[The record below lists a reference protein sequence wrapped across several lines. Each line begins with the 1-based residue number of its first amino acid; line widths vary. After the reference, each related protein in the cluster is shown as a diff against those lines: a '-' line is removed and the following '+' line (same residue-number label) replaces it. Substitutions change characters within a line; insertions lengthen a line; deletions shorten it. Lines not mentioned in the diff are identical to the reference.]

1 MRQTPA
7 SNQVPVNVTGSS
19 IFGRFPKISSERTYN
34 LYLSDEW
41 LINTSGYERI
51 LEIFPTGE
59 GRGIFN
65 SIRGGFMLVVV
76 NASVYSISTVLGT
89 TFIGNLA
96 TANGEVFIDENL
108 SAQICIVDGF
118 NAYIYNY
125 SLGFPNLTVQV
136 TAPLVPNYV
145 VYHNTFFLLGNGIN
159 SGTGASWYAYSF
171 ASPTTISTSATNTF
185 ALQTKPDYPIAVVRL
200 PGQAANVLVF
210 GTSVCEVFTNVG
222 GLQNYRRN
230 NTINIDYG
238 CVSVRTIATSDKYV
252 AWLAENENN
261 APIIL
266 VYTGNG
272 YQPISTDGIDHVLS
286 NINFPAQST
295 AMFVRKDGHLFYQLT
310 FYNPADNLTLTY
322 DFTTEKFFDLT
333 DHFEN
338 YHPARNYVYFN
349 HKTYFV
355 SLNNGSIYEDNTDFT
370 TYNESIG
377 SVDPLLNY
385 VIPRARITNTIR
397 LPDTARFIANSLV
410 LMIDQGN
417 DPNYVGLPEPI
428 SSVPAPPPAYIPRV
442 DLAISQDE
450 GITWSNYVSRNLN
463 PIGYRRNQLTWERMG
478 QSNSLTFKFRF
489 WSTSSVIV
497 NTCTL
502 DVYA

>member
-1 MRQTPA
+1 MRQTPG
-7 SNQVPVNVTGSS
+7 SSQVPVSVVGSS

-34 LYLSDEW
+34 LYISDEW
-41 LINTSGYERI
+41 LINTSGYARI
-51 LEIFPTGE
+51 LEIVPEGE

-65 SIRGGFMLVVV
+65 SIRGGFMIVVV
-76 NASVYSISTVLGT
+76 NSTVYSISNVLAVTTIGT
-89 TFIGNLA
+89 IA
-96 TANGEVFIDENL
+96 TAHGEVFIDENL
-108 SAQICIVDGF
+108 ASQICIVDGV

-136 TAPLVPNYV
+136 TTPLVPNYV
-145 VYHNTFFLLGNGIN
+145 VYHNTFFLFGNAAAT
-159 SGTGASWYAYSF
+159 GTGSSWYAYVT
-171 ASPTTISTSATNTF
+171 ASPTTISTSASNTF

-200 PGQAANVLVF
+200 PGQASNVLVF

-238 CVSVRTIATSDKYV
+238 CVSIRTISTSDKYV
-252 AWLAENENN
+252 AWLAANENN

-266 VYTGNG
+266 VYTGQG
-272 YQPISTDGIDHVLS
+272 YQPISTDGIDYVLS

-310 FYNPADNLTLTY
+310 FYNAADNLTLQY

-349 HKTYFV
+349 GNTYFV
-355 SLNNGSIYEDNTDFT
+355 SLNNGCLYQDSTNFT

-377 SVDPLLNY
+377 SVDPTLNY
-385 VIPRARITNTIR
+385 IIPRTRVTNTIR
-397 LPDTARFIANSLV
+397 LPDTSRFIANSTV

-417 DPNYVGLPEPI
+417 DPGFIGLPDPLDNLPLPEY
-428 SSVPAPPPAYIPRV
+428 VPRV
-442 DLAISQDE
+442 DLSISQDE
-450 GITWSNYVSRNLN
+450 GITWSNTVGREMN
-463 PIGYRRNQLTWERMG
+463 PIGYRSNQMTWERMG
-478 QSNSLTFKFRF
+478 ESNSLTFKFRF
-489 WSTSSVIV
+489 WSTSSVVVNSCIV
-497 NTCTL
+497 
-502 DVYA
+502 DIYS

>member
-1 MRQTPA
+1 MRETPQ
-7 SNQVPVNVTGSS
+7 SSQVPIAVTGSS
-19 IFGRFPKISSERTYN
+19 IFGRYPKISSERTYN

-41 LINTSGYERI
+41 LINTSGYQKV
-51 LEIFPTGE
+51 LEITPDGE

-65 SIRGGFMLVVV
+65 SIRGGFMIVVV
-76 NASVYSISTVLGT
+76 NATVYSISSVLGT
-89 TFIGNLA
+89 TLIGNLA
-96 TANGEVFIDENL
+96 TARGEVFIDENL
-108 SAQICIVDGF
+108 NQQICIVDGV

-136 TAPLVPNYV
+136 TTPLVPNYV
-145 VYHNTFFLLGNGIN
+145 VYHNTFFLMGNGIN

-252 AWLAENENN
+252 AWLGSNENN
-261 APIIL
+261 APVIL
-266 VYTGNG
+266 VYTGQG
-272 YQPISTDGIDHVLS
+272 YQPISTDGIDYVLS
-286 NINFPAQST
+286 NINFPSQST
-295 AMFVRKDGHLFYQLT
+295 AMFVRKAGHLFYQLT
-310 FYNPADNLTLTY
+310 FYHPSDNLTLTY

-349 HKTYFV
+349 NKIYFI
-355 SLNNGSIYEDNTDFT
+355 SLNNGSIYEDNANFT
-370 TYNESIG
+370 TYNESID
-377 SVDPLLNY
+377 SQDPTINY
-385 VIPRARITNTIR
+385 VIPRTRITNTTR
-397 LPDTARFIANSLV
+397 LPDTSRFIANSLV

-417 DPNYVGLPEPI
+417 DQNYLG
-428 SSVPAPPPAYIPRV
+428 VPAPINDVPFPPAYIPRV

-450 GITWSNYVSRNLN
+450 GITWSNYVGRNLN
-463 PIGYRRNQLTWERMG
+463 PIGYRRNQLTWEKMG

-489 WSTSSVIV
+489 WSTNTVIV
-497 NTCTL
+497 NSCVL
-502 DVYA
+502 DIYS